1 MHVYIIDD
9 DPEIQRSLAFML
21 MSEGITSTAF
31 GCAED
36 FLAKLPGLK
45 PGCLLVDLRMPGMS
59 GLALQARLHQLGCHL
74 PVIMMTGHGEVGSA
88 VKAMKE
94 GAIDFLEKP
103 FSKADLMAAL
113 HAAEGVS
120 GRHAIA
126 SEARQHAEQQLA
138 QLTNREREVLHGLVQ
153 GHLNKRIAHDL
164 EISPRTVEVHRANVM
179 KKLGVHSLSEVL
191 HIAFLAE
198 PNGPLE
204 KADGGRS

>member
-36 FLAKLPGLK
+36 FLAQLPGLK
-45 PGCLLVDLRMPGMS
+45 QGCLLVDLRMPGMS

-88 VKAMKE
+88 VKAMKK

-103 FSKADLMAAL
+103 FPKADLLAAL
-113 HAAEGVS
+113 QAAESVS
-120 GRHAIA
+120 GHHAMA
-126 SEARQHAEQQLA
+126 SEARRNAKQKLA
-138 QLTNREREVLHGLVQ
+138 QLTNREREVLHGLVL